1 MYLNRLAL
9 ARGVPVARSLPAGCR
24 RAFQGSGIAGNP
36 RYAVSQCE
44 QPGTGPGKETTMKTL
59 HLDADELALNFD
71 QCLKLAN
78 AAAGHLLE
86 KQGGAML
93 LSFWDNDRGLE
104 SPHGVSECHFQCPIP
119 GWQDYAAN
127 RGGALMVNF
136 GKDDSCSATAPWR

>member
-1 MYLNRLAL
+1 MRAVMRAMLAKHEL
-9 ARGVPVARSLPAGCR
+9 SGWTR
-24 RAFQGSGIAGNP
+24 RNESH
-36 RYAVSQCE
+36 
-44 QPGTGPGKETTMKTL
+44 MKTL
-59 HLDADELALNFD
+59 HLNSDELDLNFD

-78 AAAGHLLE
+78 ATAEHLLV

-127 RGGALMVNF
+127 RGGVLMVNF
-136 GKDDSCSATAPWR
+136 ANGRFVFCYRPLDPSA

>member
-1 MYLNRLAL
+1 
-9 ARGVPVARSLPAGCR
+9 
-24 RAFQGSGIAGNP
+24 
-36 RYAVSQCE
+36 
-44 QPGTGPGKETTMKTL
+44 MKTL

-78 AAAGHLLE
+78 AAAEHLLE

-136 GKDDSCSATAPWR
+136 GKGRFVFCYRPLEATG